1 MSIQEDNVNE
11 SIMQMITNL
20 KPRVSEFKSFQFPA
34 IDGIKRT
41 LSINSNSSVE
51 EGTPVKKQKLLP
63 KDDTM
68 YIGSPREVRRMRAD
82 LLEARN
88 TILNLENRIKHMHS
102 VRKEMEI
109 MYDNE
114 TVSLKK
120 QHEHD
125 RKTIEELENHLQSI
139 RQREAE
145 TKAELSE
152 VSCFSINKVLRCFEK
167 STCWLSE

>member
-1 MSIQEDNVNE
+1 
-11 SIMQMITNL
+11 MQMITHL
-20 KPRVSEFKSFQFPA
+20 KPRMSEFANFQFNS
-34 IDGIKRT
+34 IEGIKRT

-51 EGTPVKKQKLLP
+51 EGTPIKKQKLLP
-63 KDDTM
+63 KDDSM
-68 YIGSPREVRRMRAD
+68 FIGSPREVRRMRAD

-109 MYDNE
+109 MFDNE

-125 RKTIEELENHLQSI
+125 RKTIEELESHLQSI
-139 RQREAE
+139 RQREVE
-145 TKAELSE
+145 TKAQLSE
-152 VSCFSINKVLRCFEK
+152 VRAFFINKAAVLLICLFKEMSVLNLTVVKR
-167 STCWLSE
+167 TIT